1 MPTTKEIIGNYID
14 LQVDLMLADDNEEQL
29 MIEEKI
35 SETES
40 MMKKKVDNIDRFVV
54 SIETKDSMIDA
65 EINSLKKE
73 INGLKNRKQA
83 CSNLKDFLN
92 KQLLPAVVREMGND
106 GVFETNTAKY
116 TLYKSYGKVEVNQEL
131 AKDYINIKMEEVID
145 KKRARKDAIEAA
157 KQGKQ
162 LPAGLSIEKIDRIR
176 RS

>member
-73 INGLKNRKQA
+73 INRLKNRKQA

-116 TLYKSYGKVEVNQEL
+116 TLYKSYGKVEVNREL
-131 AKDYINIKMEEVID
+131 ARDYINIKLEEVID
-145 KKRARKDAIEAA
+145 KKKARKDAIEAA
-157 KQGKQ
+157 KRGEQ
-162 LPAGLSIEKIDRIR
+162 LPTGLSIEKVDRIR
-176 RS
+176 RT